1 LAATEAFFFGV
12 VAGAMG
18 RFSFLRLPTRVAM
31 SGGRVVQLALHKSR
45 GVAFVEKTGTSP
57 ASNFSPR
64 YSFCKRI
71 DGN

>member
-31 SGGRVVQLALHKSR
+31 SGGRVVQLALHKIKVFNDLQS
-45 GVAFVEKTGTSP
+45 
-57 ASNFSPR
+57 ASIKNA
-64 YSFCKRI
+64 
-71 DGN
+71 